1 MNYSTDFP
9 SIKDQ
14 VSPQEWQAR
23 LELAACYRLV
33 EQIARETGAK
43 VGGTLYSDALT
54 DDKGD
59 ATTYIDLIR
68 HNLRQLASA
77 LVS

>member
-1 MNYSTDFP
+1 
-9 SIKDQ
+9 
-14 VSPQEWQAR
+14 
-23 LELAACYRLV
+23 V

-59 ATTYIDLIR
+59 APTYIDLIR
-68 HNLRQLASA
+68 HNLRQLVAA